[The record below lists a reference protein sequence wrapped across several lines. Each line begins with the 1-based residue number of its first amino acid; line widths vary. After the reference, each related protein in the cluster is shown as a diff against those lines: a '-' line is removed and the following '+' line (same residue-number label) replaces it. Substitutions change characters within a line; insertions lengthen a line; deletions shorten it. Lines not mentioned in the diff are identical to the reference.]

1 MKLLVFTFCVHLAG
15 TSLATGQA
23 VSAVCGTSETPRALC
38 AAEADL
44 TDALRRND
52 VSRLAALY
60 GDDFQL
66 INFRGRVIDKAGV
79 LSALRSG
86 TLRFDSLTTSDLQL
100 RVYQGTGVIT
110 GIQHQVAR
118 EPGGD
123 DQAHPKEVRFTHI
136 YILRGGAWRLVASQ
150 ITPTVPTPRRP

>member
-1 MKLLVFTFCVHLAG
+1 MNLVVLTLCVQLACA
-15 TSLATGQA
+15 SLATGQA
-23 VSAVCGTSETPRALC
+23 VSPACGANDTTRALC
-38 AAEADL
+38 ATEAEL

-52 VSRLAALY
+52 VVRLAALY

-66 INFRGRVIDKAGV
+66 INFRGRLIDKAGV

-86 TLRFDSLTTSDLQL
+86 TLRFDSLSTSDLQV

-110 GIQHQVAR
+110 GVQHQVAR
-118 EPGGD
+118 EPGAD

-136 YILRGGAWRLVASQ
+136 YVLRGGAWRLVASQ
-150 ITPTVPTPRRP
+150 ITPTAATPRRP